1 MLALLS
7 LEVELENKD
16 KLVEFALV
24 AMPQTHAHRKGTC
37 KGIFKR
43 FYALLCRTYN
53 HMSDYTLPT
62 TIIQGIL
69 IPHTYKEVIRS

>member
-7 LEVELENKD
+7 LEVESENKD
-16 KLVEFALV
+16 ELVEFALV
-24 AMPQTHAHRKGTC
+24 AMLQTHAYGKETC

-43 FYALLCRTYN
+43 FYALLCWIYN
-53 HMSDYTLPT
+53 YMSNYALPV

>member
-16 KLVEFALV
+16 KLVEFTLA
-24 AMPQTHAHRKGTC
+24 AMLQTHAHRKGTY

-43 FYALLCRTYN
+43 FYTLLCQTYDY
-53 HMSDYTLPT
+53 MSDYALPAT
-62 TIIQGIL
+62 VIQGIP
-69 IPHTYKEVIRS
+69 IPHTYKEAMRS

>member
-16 KLVEFALV
+16 KLVEFTLA
-24 AMPQTHAHRKGTC
+24 AMPQTHAYRKGTY

-43 FYALLCRTYN
+43 FYTLLC
-53 HMSDYTLPT
+53 
-62 TIIQGIL
+62 
-69 IPHTYKEVIRS
+69 

>member
-16 KLVEFALV
+16 KLVEFMLV
-24 AMPQTHAHRKGTC
+24 AMLQTHAYRKGTY

-43 FYALLCRTYN
+43 FYALLY
-53 HMSDYTLPT
+53 
-62 TIIQGIL
+62 
-69 IPHTYKEVIRS
+69 